1 MMTNSLE
8 AVWDELE
15 TRMSNPKAGAQIMI
29 CPELLYRVYA
39 GVIGIPS
46 KRYLVIEI
54 PESQK
59 KEFDSFS
66 VPKGISLSI
75 VDPIIK
81 HSGFVACLL
90 EATSAD
96 QNDVFTIVAED
107 ILNELNKK
115 DVDKFVVA
123 LKQRIEKW
131 KDFFKNPER
140 KQLSEE
146 VVIGLIGELSLIED
160 LLEQSL
166 SCATELW
173 NGPLKAA
180 QDFQGDTIAFEV
192 KTSCSSQVKTV
203 KISSEIQLDDSG
215 RSHFLLV
222 VNRLERDD
230 AFGRSLPEYVSSIYE
245 KLPAQKKRL
254 FLAKLKCLGYDHE
267 TSEIYT
273 QAYSLKERFVYTVAE
288 GFPRILSS
296 DLKSGVTNV
305 NYRVRLSECEDYL
318 TDFDQLIDIV
328 RMCEHG

>member
-1 MMTNSLE
+1 MMNDNLD
-8 AVWDELE
+8 AVWVELE
-15 TRMSNPKAGAQIMI
+15 TRMSNPKAGAQTMI
-29 CPELLYRVYA
+29 CPEFLYRIYA
-39 GVIGIPS
+39 GVVGIPS

-54 PESQK
+54 PDSQK
-59 KEFDSFS
+59 KDFDSFS

-107 ILNELNKK
+107 ILNELSKK
-115 DVDKFVVA
+115 DVDGFVAA

-140 KQLSEE
+140 RQLSEE

-160 LLEQSL
+160 LLEQGITY
-166 SCATELW
+166 AADLW
-173 NGPLKAA
+173 NGPLKSA
-180 QDFQGDTIAFEV
+180 QDFQGDDIALEV

-215 RSHFLLV
+215 RSHLFLV
-222 VNRLERDD
+222 INRLEHDD
-230 AFGRSLPEYVSSIYE
+230 AFGRPLPEYVSSIYE
-245 KLPAQKKRL
+245 KLPTQKKNL

-273 QAYSLKERFVYTVAE
+273 QAYSLKERFVYRVTE
-288 GFPRILSS
+288 GFPRILPS

-305 NYRVRLSECEDYL
+305 NYRVSLANCEDYL
-318 TDFDQLIDIV
+318 SDLDQVIETI
-328 RMCEHG
+328 RMCEYG